1 MNRSPVKALVTI
13 VDRGRGAGLSAF
25 LNKKYAQVSFVVMG
39 QGTAGS
45 DILDM
50 LGIDS
55 SDKDVLFSL
64 ADASVLPDLMNELS
78 GRKFMRFSTKGIAFS
93 IPINAIG
100 SLLQA
105 ALVGSAQAQPLP
117 AAPVP
122 ADSEAVTPAAGKEEP
137 MSNPSY
143 PYSLILVVAEKGHT
157 EHIMQ
162 IARAAG
168 ATGGTILHA
177 RGVGH
182 GEAEHFLGITLLSE
196 KEIVAILAPAE
207 TKTAISRAINQN
219 FGVRTDAQALVLSL
233 PVEEMSQVN

>member
-168 ATGGTILHA
+168 
-177 RGVGH
+177 H

>member
-1 MNRSPVKALVTI
+1 MRQSPVKALVTI
-13 VDRGRGAGLSAF
+13 VDRGRGARLSAF
-25 LNKKYAQVSFVVMG
+25 LNKKYAQASFVMMG

-55 SDKDVLFSL
+55 SDKDVLLSFVN
-64 ADASVLPDLMNELS
+64 AAVLSDLMNELS

-105 ALVGSAQAQPLP
+105 ALVGKS
-117 AAPVP
+117 VP
-122 ADSEAVTPAAGKEEP
+122 APPPAPTETETDRPADEKEEAMP
-137 MSNPSY
+137 TVNY
-143 PYSLILVVAEKGHT
+143 PYSLILVAAEKGHT
-157 EHIMQ
+157 ERIMQ

-196 KEIVAILAPAE
+196 KEIVAILASAE
-207 TKTAISRAINQN
+207 TKTAICRAVNEN

-233 PVEEMSQVN
+233 PVEEMTQVN

>member
-25 LNKKYAQVSFVVMG
+25 MNKKYAQASFVVMG

-55 SDKDVLFSL
+55 SDKDVLLSFV
-64 ADASVLPDLMNELS
+64 AASALPDLMNELS

-105 ALVGSAQAQPLP
+105 ALVGPGYKPEPIRAVAEQTEPIQPQ
-117 AAPVP
+117 V
-122 ADSEAVTPAAGKEEP
+122 GKENL
-137 MSNPSY
+137 MNY
-143 PYSLILVVAEKGHT
+143 PYSLILVVAETGHT
-157 EHIMQ
+157 ERIMQ

-182 GEAEHFLGITLLSE
+182 GEAEHFLGITLLAE
-196 KEIVAILAPAE
+196 KEIVAILASSE
-207 TKTAISRAINQN
+207 TKTAICRAVNQN
-219 FGVRTDAQALVLSL
+219 FGVRTDAQALILSL